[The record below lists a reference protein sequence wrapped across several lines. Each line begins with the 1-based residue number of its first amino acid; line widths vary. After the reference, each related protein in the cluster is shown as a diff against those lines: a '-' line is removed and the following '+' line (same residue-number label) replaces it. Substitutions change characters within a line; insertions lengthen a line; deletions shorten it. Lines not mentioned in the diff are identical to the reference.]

1 MKCPNCNIGQTRVV
15 STQKGDFL
23 DSRFSSRSHME
34 ALVAKYTPVSVF
46 RLRECRKCRIRLMTV
61 ETVLLDMGPL
71 EEGPSSPPEP

>member
-15 STQKGDFL
+15 STQKGDLL

-34 ALVAKYTPVSVF
+34 ALVAKYTSASVF
-46 RLRECRKCRIRLMTV
+46 RLRECRKCKTRLMTV
-61 ETVLLDMGPL
+61 ETALSSAEPL